1 MLCITEN
8 PEVQRA
14 VDDACDRWARAAEA
28 WDALIWALARDA
40 EFGNVIGERGSR
52 RAVTLE
58 GARSIGLPT
67 LTAVYRVEP
76 RRVVVE
82 RVRFL
87 EAKSPRAGHC

>member
-1 MLCITEN
+1 MRDVAEEIQ
-8 PEVQRA
+8 VQRA
-14 VDDACDRWARAAEA
+14 VDDACDRWPRAAEA
-28 WDALIWALARDA
+28 WEALTWALARDPEHGTA
-40 EFGNVIGERGSR
+40 LNERGDR

-67 LTAVYRVEP
+67 LTAVYRVEV

-87 EAKSPRAGHC
+87 DARLPQVGRC